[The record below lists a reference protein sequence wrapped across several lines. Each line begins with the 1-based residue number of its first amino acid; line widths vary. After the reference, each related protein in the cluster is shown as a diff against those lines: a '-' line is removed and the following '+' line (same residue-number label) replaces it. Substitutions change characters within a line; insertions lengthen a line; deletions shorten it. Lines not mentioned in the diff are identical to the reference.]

1 MISFERS
8 CEATARP
15 TPLIRANAM
24 IQKLHKHNDGL
35 ALVIDRATLAAH
47 GIDEETPVEVAFSG
61 TTMIVT
67 AGIDHDR
74 KAKFERALNETHERF
89 GMTLQKLGE

>member
-1 MISFERS
+1 
-8 CEATARP
+8 
-15 TPLIRANAM
+15 M

-67 AGIDHDR
+67 ASIDLERKSRFEQALASTHDR
-74 KAKFERALNETHERF
+74 F
-89 GMTLQKLGE
+89 GLTLQKLAE

>member
-1 MISFERS
+1 
-8 CEATARP
+8 
-15 TPLIRANAM
+15 M

-67 AGIDHDR
+67 ASIDLER
-74 KAKFERALNETHERF
+74 KALFERALALTHDRF
-89 GMTLQKLGE
+89 GLTLQKLAE

>member
-1 MISFERS
+1 MRI
-8 CEATARP
+8 ATR
-15 TPLIRANAM
+15 RESAM
-24 IQKLHKHNDGL
+24 IQKLHKHHDGL

-67 AGIDHDR
+67 ASIDLER
-74 KAKFERALNETHERF
+74 KALFERALALTHDRF
-89 GMTLQKLGE
+89 GLTLQKLAE